1 MVLCGE
7 TLRPKSTLPKTAPG
21 DEHSAVP
28 IRAILSFS
36 GRADEAVELKPSG
49 RSNAEYAQKGPA
61 LGSKGKRK
69 VYKEGKQRT
78 EEKYEIRVGTW
89 NVRTMNA
96 MGKLENVKEEMRRN
110 RLSIMGV
117 SEVTWKDGGDFVRDG
132 YRVMYAGGPT
142 CQRGVA
148 VITEAK
154 VAERV
159 TEIDRFGDQI
169 MVVKVKTDPVDMVT
183 VQAYLPTTDD
193 EDEEVD
199 KLYDQL
205 EEILGK
211 QKGTNDVI
219 VMGDFNAVV
228 GEGKEDRVVEKW
240 I

>member
-1 MVLCGE
+1 MAEKFARKAMVLGGE
-7 TLRPKSTLPKTAPG
+7 TLGSKSALPKTALG

-49 RSNAEYAQKGPA
+49 RSNAEYAPKGTA
-61 LGSKGKRK
+61 LGWKAKRK
-69 VYKEGKQRT
+69 VYGEGKRGM
-78 EEKYEIRVGTW
+78 EEMHEIRVGTW

-117 SEVTWKDGGDFVRDG
+117 SEVRWKDGDDFVSDG

-148 VITEAK
+148 VIAEAK

-159 TEIDRFGDQI
+159 TEIDRLGDRI
-169 MVVKVKTDPVDMVT
+169 IAVKVKADPVDMGI
-183 VQAYLPTTDD
+183 VQAYLPTTDYQD
-193 EDEEVD
+193 ERGR
-199 KLYDQL
+199 KTTWCL
-205 EEILGK
+205 
-211 QKGTNDVI
+211 
-219 VMGDFNAVV
+219 
-228 GEGKEDRVVEKW
+228 
-240 I
+240 